1 MKGRRTFLRPVAAV
15 LWLLSLASLAVFA
28 IMATGIGPDRKI
40 RLALGLTIEASPC
53 TPARE
58 LVRNPSGANGSWR
71 SGASLPQP
79 RDEIRAAAGDGIVYL
94 GTGIELE
101 ETSSGFRSVAR
112 MYAFDPDR
120 ATYTRLPDVPA
131 RVDHPLLAAGAGDLY
146 LVGGYADGIP
156 TGRTWRF
163 SARERRWSELAP
175 MPTARGALG
184 GGVIGNRLY
193 AVGGAPTT
201 SATTIESYSTLE
213 ILDLQTGR
221 WRTGPPMRFARH
233 HVGAAALGG
242 SLYVVG
248 GRGRSDLSLVHT
260 ERFDPRTGRW
270 ETLPALPQGVGGLA
284 AVAAGGKLVAVG
296 GGDDEENWVTAAAWA
311 LDPELERWR
320 RLANLVQ
327 ARHGHG
333 AAAIGDRVYVFGGA
347 PCPGVGRTAAVESLE
362 LG

>member
-1 MKGRRTFLRPVAAV
+1 L
-15 LWLLSLASLAVFA
+15 LLSLASLAVFA
-28 IMATGIGPDRKI
+28 IMATGFGPDRRI
-40 RLALGLTIEASPC
+40 RLALGLPIKATPC
-53 TPARE
+53 TPAPE
-58 LVRNPSGANGSWR
+58 LIRNPSGASGSWR

-79 RDEIRAAAGDGIVYL
+79 QDEIRAAAGDSIVYL
-94 GTGIELE
+94 GTGIDLE
-101 ETSSGFRSVAR
+101 QTSSGFRSVAR

-131 RVDHPLLAAGAGDLY
+131 RIDHPLLAVDTGDLY
-146 LVGGYADGIP
+146 LVGGYVDGVP

-163 SARERRWSELAP
+163 SARARKWSELAP
-175 MPTARGALG
+175 MPTARGGLG

-193 AVGGAPTT
+193 AVGGASTT
-201 SATTIESYSTLE
+201 AAKTIQSYRTLE

-248 GRGRSDLSLVHT
+248 GRGRSSLSLAFT

-270 ETLPALPQGVGGLA
+270 EVLPALPQGVGGLA
-284 AVAAGGKLVAVG
+284 AVAAGGQVVAVG
-296 GGDDEENWVTAAAWA
+296 GGDDEEKWVTGAAWA

-320 RLANLVQ
+320 RLPNLVQ

-333 AAAIGDRVYVFGGA
+333 AAAIGARVYVFGGA
-347 PCPGVGRTAAVESLE
+347 PCPGAGGTAAVESLD
-362 LG
+362 LR

>member
-1 MKGRRTFLRPVAAV
+1 MLSRLLRRPAMTALCLFV
-15 LWLLSLASLAVFA
+15 LVSVGVFV
-28 IMATGIGPDRKI
+28 MLATGLGPDRRI
-40 RLALGLTIEASPC
+40 RLALGLTVRVAACAPVPEH
-53 TPARE
+53 
-58 LVRNPSGANGSWR
+58 VRNPSGASGSWR

-101 ETSSGFRSVAR
+101 QIRSGFRSVAR

-146 LVGGYADGIP
+146 LVGGYVDGVP

-163 SARERRWSELAP
+163 SARERNWSELAP

-201 SATTIESYSTLE
+201 AANTIEPYRTLE

-248 GRGRSDLSLVHT
+248 GRGRSDLSLAHT

-284 AVAAGGKLVAVG
+284 AVAVGGELVAIG
-296 GGDDEENWVTAAAWA
+296 GGDDPQGWVTGATWGF
-311 LDPELERWR
+311 DPERNRWR
-320 RLANLVQ
+320 RLRDLLQ

-333 AAAIGDRVYVFGGA
+333 AAVLGERVYVFGGA
-347 PCPGVGRTAAVESLE
+347 PCPGAGRTAKVELLD